1 MLIPIAIPIPIL
13 LLIPIKI
20 VILIPIPV
28 TPQKRKNVTP
38 SYKICFPHPLPN
50 AGETYWGT
58 KTYRR
63 GQIYSQG
70 VMNNDWADRKSNIL

>member
-1 MLIPIAIPIPIL
+1 MLIPIPIPIL
-13 LLIPIKI
+13 LLILISI
-20 VILIPIPV
+20 TIAILIPIPV
-28 TPQKRKNVTP
+28 TPQKRKKCDP

-50 AGETYWGT
+50 AGETYWGA